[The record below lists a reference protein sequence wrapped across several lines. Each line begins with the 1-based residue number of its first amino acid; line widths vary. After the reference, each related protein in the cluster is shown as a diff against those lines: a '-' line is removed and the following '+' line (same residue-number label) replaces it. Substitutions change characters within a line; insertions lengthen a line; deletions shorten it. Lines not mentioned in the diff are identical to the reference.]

1 MIKSSITLSSR
12 PCNMGL
18 RMYTSGCAL
27 QLMARQHTIYWGVV
41 PCDVQLSVKPI
52 RQAGD

>member
-1 MIKSSITLSSR
+1 MHDQEQRYPVIQAMQYGT
-12 PCNMGL
+12 
-18 RMYTSGCAL
+18 TSGCAL